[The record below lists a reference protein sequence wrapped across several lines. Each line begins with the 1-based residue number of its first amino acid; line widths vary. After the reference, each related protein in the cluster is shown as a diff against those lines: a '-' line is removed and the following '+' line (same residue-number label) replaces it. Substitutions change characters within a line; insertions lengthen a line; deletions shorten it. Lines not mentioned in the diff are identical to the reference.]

1 MSQHITI
8 DPVTRI
14 EGHAKI
20 TLQLDEAGQV
30 EDAHFHVTQVRG
42 FEKFCEGRP
51 FSEMPSLMARICG
64 ICPVSHL
71 VASSKACDALLAVNI
86 PPTAVTLRRLI
97 NLAQIMQSHA
107 LSFFYLSA
115 PDLLLGMDADP
126 AQRNIFGMMAE
137 HPEMARDG
145 IRLRSIGQQII
156 ALLGGKRI
164 HPAWVVPGGVS
175 EPLTAEKREQMLA
188 MLPEAKEITLRA
200 LAWFKGA
207 LSRYQEE
214 IASFANFPSLFM
226 ALVNNANEL
235 EHYDGHWRIVTS
247 TGEVIAERLDPL
259 QYQAFIEEQVE
270 NWTYLK
276 SPFYKPLGRQEGMYR
291 VGPLA
296 RLLVSERCGTPEAD
310 REREE
315 FFATYGEARTSSFF
329 YHYAR
334 LIEILYASERMQM
347 LLNEPDILSPRV
359 RAHAEPNQLEG
370 IGVAEAP
377 RGTLIHHYTIDEDG
391 LIRSANLIIATGHN
405 NLAMNRGVLQVARHF
420 IKDARI
426 TDGMLNRME
435 AVIRAF
441 DPCLSCSTHALGE
454 MPLHIQVFDA
464 AGAMVDECI
473 RQEPPSYYWHWQ
485 PAAQR

>member
-1 MSQHITI
+1 MTRQITI

-20 TLQLDEAGQV
+20 TVQLDDAGNV
-30 EDAHFHVTQVRG
+30 TDAHFHVTQVRG

-51 FSEMPSLMARICG
+51 FTEMPSLMARICG

-71 VASSKACDALLAVNI
+71 IASSKACDALLAVQI
-86 PPTAVTLRRLI
+86 PSTAIHLRRII
-97 NLAQIMQSHA
+97 NLAQIIQSHA
-107 LSFFYLSA
+107 LSFFHLSA

-126 AQRNIFGMMAE
+126 ARRNLFGMLAE
-137 HPEMARDG
+137 NPEMARDG

-156 ALLGGKRI
+156 ETLGGKRV

-175 EPLTAEKREQMLA
+175 APMTDEKHAQIMGF
-188 MLPEAKEITLRA
+188 LPEAKAITLRT
-200 LAWFKGA
+200 LDWLKGV
-207 LSRYQEE
+207 LPQYQEE
-214 IASFANFPSLFM
+214 IASFANFPSLY
-226 ALVNNANEL
+226 LGLINAAGEL
-235 EHYDGHWRIVTS
+235 EHYDGDIHIVDAD
-247 TGEVIAERLDPL
+247 GNVVADRLAPTA
-259 QYQAFIEEQVE
+259 YQAYITETIE

-276 SPFYKPLGRQEGMYR
+276 SPYYSPLGEERGMYR

-296 RLLVSERCGTPEAD
+296 RILLCTRCGTPEAD
-310 REREE
+310 RERDAFLAAYQSERNS
-315 FFATYGEARTSSFF
+315 AFF

-334 LIEILYASERMQM
+334 LIEILYATERIET
-347 LLNEPDILSPRV
+347 LLHEPDIFNAHV

-377 RGTLIHHYTIDEDG
+377 RGTLIHHYTIDEQG

-405 NLAMNRGVLQVARHF
+405 NRAMNRGVLQVAQRF
-420 IKDARI
+420 IQDEHI
-426 TDGMLNRME
+426 TDGMLNRLE

-454 MPLHIQVFDA
+454 MPLWVQVLDV
-464 AGAMVDECI
+464 AGKTVDERI
-473 RQEPPSYYWHWQ
+473 R
-485 PAAQR
+485 

>member
-1 MSQHITI
+1 MSQRITI

-20 TLQLDEAGQV
+20 TLQLDEAGRV

-51 FSEMPSLMARICG
+51 FTEMPSLMARICG

-71 VASSKACDALLAVNI
+71 IASSKACDALLAVHI
-86 PPTAVTLRRLI
+86 PPTAVKLRRI
-97 NLAQIMQSHA
+97 MNLAQIMQSHA

-126 AQRNIFGMMAE
+126 AQRNIFGMLAQN
-137 HPEMARDG
+137 PQMARDG

-156 ALLGGKRI
+156 ELLGGKRI

-175 EPLTAEKREQMLA
+175 EPLSVEKRDQMVT
-188 MLPEAKEITLRA
+188 MLPEAREITLRA

-207 LSRYQEE
+207 LGQYQEE

-226 ALVNNANEL
+226 GLVNDAHEL
-235 EHYDGHWRIVTS
+235 EHYDGSWRLVS
-247 TGEVIAERLDPL
+247 SDGHVIADRLDPL
-259 QYQAFIEEQVE
+259 QYQTYIEEKIE

-276 SPFYKPLGRQEGMYR
+276 SPFYKPLGKQEGMYR

-315 FFATYGEARTSSFF
+315 FLSTYGEARTSSFF

-334 LIEILYASERMQM
+334 LIEILYASERMEM
-347 LLNEPDILSPRV
+347 LLCEPDILSPRV

-377 RGTLIHHYTIDEDG
+377 RGTLIHHYAIDEHG

-405 NLAMNRGVLQVARHF
+405 NLAMNRGVLQVAQHF
-420 IKDARI
+420 IKDAHI
-426 TDGMLNRME
+426 TDGMLNRLE

-454 MPLHIQVFDA
+454 MPLHVQVLDA
-464 AGAMVDECI
+464 GGDVVDERI
-473 RQEPPSYYWHWQ
+473 R
-485 PAAQR
+485 

>member
-1 MSQHITI
+1 MSQSITI
-8 DPVTRI
+8 DPVSRI

-20 TLQLDEAGQV
+20 TVQLDAAGRV

-51 FSEMPSLMARICG
+51 FTEMPSLMARICG

-71 VASSKACDALLAVNI
+71 VASSKACDALMAVRI
-86 PPTAVTLRRLI
+86 PPTAVSLRRII

-107 LSFFYLSA
+107 LSIFYLSA
-115 PDLLLGMDADP
+115 PDLLFGMDADP
-126 AQRNIFGMMAE
+126 AQRNIFGMLAQ

-145 IRLRSIGQQII
+145 VRLRSIGQQII
-156 ALLGGKRI
+156 EMLGGKRI

-175 EPLTAEKREQMLA
+175 EPLTTEKRDRMLSL
-188 MLPEAKEITLRA
+188 LPEAREITLRA
-200 LAWFKGA
+200 LAWFKGV
-207 LSRYQEE
+207 LSRYQDE

-226 ALVNNANEL
+226 GLVNDAHEL
-235 EHYDGHWRIVTS
+235 DLYDGNWRIVAS
-247 TGEVIAERLDPL
+247 DGQVVAERLDPL
-259 QYQAFIEEQVE
+259 QYQAYIEEQVE

-276 SPFYKPLGRQEGMYR
+276 SPFYKPLGLQAGMYR

-296 RLLVSERCGTPEAD
+296 RMLVSTRCGTPEAD
-310 REREE
+310 CEREE
-315 FFATYGEARTSSFF
+315 MLSTYKEARTSSFF

-334 LIEILYASERMQM
+334 FIEILYAAERMVM

-359 RAHAEPNQLEG
+359 RVHAEPNQLEG

-377 RGTLIHHYTIDEDG
+377 RGTLIHHYTIDEHG

-405 NLAMNRGVLQVARHF
+405 NLAMNRGVLQVAQHF
-420 IKDARI
+420 IKDTHI
-426 TDGMLNRME
+426 TDGTLNRLE

-454 MPLHIQVFDA
+454 MPMQVQVLDVE
-464 AGAMVDECI
+464 GVLVDE
-473 RQEPPSYYWHWQ
+473 RT
-485 PAAQR
+485 R

>member
-1 MSQHITI
+1 MSQRIMI

-14 EGHAKI
+14 EGHARI
-20 TLQLDEAGQV
+20 TVQLNEAGQV

-51 FSEMPSLMARICG
+51 FTEMPSLMARICG

-71 VASSKACDALLAVNI
+71 IASSKACDALLAVSI
-86 PPTAVTLRRLI
+86 PPTAVNLRRLM

-126 AQRNIFGMMAE
+126 AVRNIFGILAQ
-137 HPEMARDG
+137 HPQMARDG

-156 ALLGGKRI
+156 ELLGGKRI
-164 HPAWVVPGGVS
+164 HPAWIVPGGVS
-175 EPLTAEKREQMLA
+175 EPLTQEKREQMLA
-188 MLPEAKEITLRA
+188 MLPEAREITLRA
-200 LAWFKGA
+200 LSWFKEI
-207 LSRYQEE
+207 LPQYREE

-226 ALVNNANEL
+226 ALTNADHEL
-235 EHYDGHWRIVTS
+235 EHYDGTWRIVDS
-247 TGEVIAERLDPL
+247 DGRIIADQLDP
-259 QYQAFIEEQVE
+259 QHYQEYIEEQTE

-276 SPFYKPLGRQEGMYR
+276 SPFYKPLGKKEGMYR

-296 RLLVSERCGTPEAD
+296 RLLVSESCGTPEAD

-315 FFATYGEARTSSFF
+315 LLATYKDVHTGSFF

-334 LIEILYASERMQM
+334 LIEILYASERMEM
-347 LLNEPDILSPRV
+347 ILRDPDILNPRV
-359 RAHAEPNQLEG
+359 RAHAAPNRLEG

-377 RGTLIHHYTIDEDG
+377 RGTLIHHYTIDEQG

-405 NLAMNRGVLQVARHF
+405 NLAMNRGVLQVAQRF
-420 IKDARI
+420 IKNARV
-426 TDGMLNRME
+426 TDGALNRLE

-454 MPLHIQVFDA
+454 MPMYVQVLDR
-464 AGAMVDECI
+464 AGSVVDERI
-473 RQEPPSYYWHWQ
+473 R
-485 PAAQR
+485 

>member
-1 MSQHITI
+1 MSQRITI

-20 TLQLDEAGQV
+20 TVQVDEAGKV
-30 EDAHFHVTQVRG
+30 EGAHFHVTQVRG

-51 FSEMPSLMARICG
+51 FTEMPSLMARICG

-71 VASSKACDALLAVNI
+71 IASSKACDALLAVRI
-86 PPTAVTLRRLI
+86 PPTAVTLRRI
-97 NLAQIMQSHA
+97 MNLAQIMQSHA

-126 AQRNIFGMMAE
+126 AQRNIFGMLAQN
-137 HPEMARDG
+137 PQITRDG

-156 ALLGGKRI
+156 ELLGGKRI
-164 HPAWVVPGGVS
+164 HPAWFVPGGVS
-175 EPLTAEKREQMLA
+175 DPLSEEKRGQMLT
-188 MLPEAKEITLRA
+188 MLPEAREITLRA
-200 LAWFKGA
+200 LEWFKGA
-207 LSRYQEE
+207 LSQYQEE

-226 ALVNNANEL
+226 ALVNDAHEL
-235 EHYDGHWRIVTS
+235 EYYDGSVRIVAS
-247 TGEVIAERLDPL
+247 DGRVVADRLDPL
-259 QYQAFIEEQVE
+259 LYQTFIEEKIE
-270 NWTYLK
+270 DWTYLK
-276 SPFYKPLGRQEGMYR
+276 STFYKPLGEQEGVYR

-310 REREE
+310 REREA
-315 FFATYGEARTSSFF
+315 FLATYGEACTGSFF

-334 LIEILYASERMQM
+334 LIEILYASERMEM

-377 RGTLIHHYTIDEDG
+377 RGTLIHHYTIDEHG

-405 NLAMNRGVLQVARHF
+405 NLAMNRGVLQVAQHF
-420 IKDARI
+420 IKDAHI
-426 TDGMLNRME
+426 TDGTLNRLE

-454 MPLHIQVFDA
+454 MPLHVQVFDA
-464 AGAMVDECI
+464 TGAMVDERI
-473 RQEPPSYYWHWQ
+473 R
-485 PAAQR
+485 

>member
-1 MSQHITI
+1 MILPALESEKAMSQRITI

-20 TLQLDEAGQV
+20 TLQLDEAGKV

-51 FSEMPSLMARICG
+51 FAEMPSLMARICG

-71 VASSKACDALLAVNI
+71 IASSKACDALLAVHI
-86 PPTAVTLRRLI
+86 PPTAVKLRRI
-97 NLAQIMQSHA
+97 MNLAQIMQSHA

-126 AQRNIFGMMAE
+126 AQRNLFGILAQ
-137 HPEMARDG
+137 HPDIARGG
-145 IRLRSIGQQII
+145 IRLRSTGQQII
-156 ALLGGKRI
+156 ELLGGKRI

-175 EPLTAEKREQMLA
+175 ELLSAEKRDTMLA
-188 MLPEAKEITLRA
+188 MLPEARETTLRT
-200 LAWFKGA
+200 LDWFKHS
-207 LSRYQEE
+207 LSQYREE

-226 ALVNNANEL
+226 GLVNDAHEM
-235 EHYDGHWRIVTS
+235 ETYDGFWRIVAS
-247 TGEVIAERLDPL
+247 DGRVVADRLDPL
-259 QYQAFIEEQVE
+259 QYQTYIEEKIE

-276 SPFYKPLGRQEGMYR
+276 SPFYKPLGQQEGMYR

-296 RLLVSERCGTPEAD
+296 RLLVSERYGTPEAD

-315 FFATYGEARTSSFF
+315 FLSTYGEARTSSFF

-334 LIEILYASERMQM
+334 LIEILYACERMEM
-347 LLNEPDILSPRV
+347 LLNEPDILSTRV

-377 RGTLIHHYTIDEDG
+377 RGTLIHHYTIDENG

-405 NLAMNRGVLQVARHF
+405 NLAMNRGVLQVAQHF
-420 IKDARI
+420 IKDTHI
-426 TDGMLNRME
+426 TDGMLNRLE

-454 MPLHIQVFDA
+454 MPLHVQVFNA
-464 AGAMVDECI
+464 AGAVVDE
-473 RQEPPSYYWHWQ
+473 RV
-485 PAAQR
+485 R